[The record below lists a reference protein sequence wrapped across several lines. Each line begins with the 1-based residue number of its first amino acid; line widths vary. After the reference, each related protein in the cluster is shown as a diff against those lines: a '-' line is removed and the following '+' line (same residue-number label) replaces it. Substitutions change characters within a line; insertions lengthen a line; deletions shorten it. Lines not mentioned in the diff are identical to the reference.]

1 MIAAMTEPAESSAPP
16 ETRAEALR
24 RIAAER
30 LEAERQITRFY
41 RREMVFT
48 ALACV
53 FWCALGL
60 AFMFAGFAV
69 RGVQKGWALV
79 WSGLIVGYGGITW
92 TLVRAY
98 LRGEAR
104 GDW

>member
-1 MIAAMTEPAESSAPP
+1 MTEQTDLPPAR

-30 LEAERQITRFY
+30 LETERQITRLY
-41 RREMVFT
+41 RRELVLT

-53 FWCALGL
+53 GWCVVGL
-60 AFMFAGFAV
+60 AFLGAGFAV
-69 RGVQKGWALV
+69 HGVQKGWALV
-79 WSGLIVGYGGITW
+79 WSGMIVGYGGITW

-98 LRGEAR
+98 KRGEER